1 MGAGG
6 DRGRGGRG
14 LELPN
19 EPKNVASLLGHL
31 FIMYCI
37 IEVTLEREKLCYNI
51 FTTQSL
57 FGLQYFKIGIGICW
71 DWN

>member
-37 IEVTLEREKLCYNI
+37 IEVTLERE
-51 FTTQSL
+51 TV
-57 FGLQYFKIGIGICW
+57 LQHFHYPIPL
-71 DWN
+71 